1 MENFSSQGEECQKLD
16 SPLWMSAI
24 RKAVSKAPI
33 LRTGN
38 LWLPLLFLGG
48 DFVKENME
56 YAFPIMENFWAVDL
70 FVLAISCKLVRF
82 FTTLFKDLLAYI
94 FPVISNLEL
103 QRILCGI
110 EGYLMVKILNKHCLN
125 KLLAVAALMMTCVG
139 MWGCSEDRVH
149 WNEGFTGAE
158 IVGFVDDSLVMVGSY
173 QLRTE
178 SHEGTFEPYWDVVES
193 GHERLCV
200 YTYRVQEDGPRW
212 CDTLGEYNMTNAFRG
227 QMTDSIIWGGDMPN
241 SIRLWKVGETQHQI
255 KLKKIIEGC
264 SDEFGIASVK
274 QWLDGKFIARSD
286 NSLNVSDYGCQ
297 YAVLDTIAGTLT
309 FKRLSDD
316 LEWIKECDDV
326 RAWDDDVYCVIL
338 DDEGEISFVLKNE
351 NDTIPAPRKFAIG
364 GFWGDMIK
372 LGGSICD
379 INNDKITCSDVIW
392 YGNSDGLKF
401 YQNDELVVEY

>member
-1 MENFSSQGEECQKLD
+1 MMEKMGKMLTARIF
-16 SPLWMSAI
+16 AI
-24 RKAVSKAPI
+24 EI
-33 LRTGN
+33 L
-38 LWLPLLFLGG
+38 
-48 DFVKENME
+48 
-56 YAFPIMENFWAVDL
+56 A
-70 FVLAISCKLVRF
+70 LACIC
-82 FTTLFKDLLAYI
+82 
-94 FPVISNLEL
+94 
-103 QRILCGI
+103 
-110 EGYLMVKILNKHCLN
+110 
-125 KLLAVAALMMTCVG
+125 

-200 YTYRVQEDGPRW
+200 YNYRVQEDGPRW

-286 NSLNVSDYGCQ
+286 NSLNASDYGCQ

-316 LEWIKECDDV
+316 LEWITECDDV

-392 YGNSDGLKF
+392 YGNRDGLKF